1 MIIIRTKIWNLMSLI
16 IIFMILIIFNIFN
29 IFNNF
34 QIILKNLVELNKKKF
49 S

>member
-1 MIIIRTKIWNLMSLI
+1 
-16 IIFMILIIFNIFN
+16 MILIIFNIFN

>member
-1 MIIIRTKIWNLMSLI
+1 MVIIRTKIWNLMSLI